1 MTLGAIFGEPYRF
14 SGDCSQYAVD
24 IPFGMI
30 DMSKNVLT
38 ITDASFDADVM
49 QASGPVLLDFWAEWC
64 APCKMLAPVLADLA
78 DDYAGVLRVAK
89 INADDNKGSAAMLAV
104 RGLPSIVLMQDGVE
118 LGRLVG
124 NVTKTRLADFVD
136 QHLEP

>member
-1 MTLGAIFGEPYRF
+1 
-14 SGDCSQYAVD
+14 
-24 IPFGMI
+24 
-30 DMSKNVLT
+30 MSKNVLT
-38 ITDASFDADVM
+38 VTDASFDTDIL
-49 QASGPVLLDFWAEWC
+49 QGSGPVLLDFWAEWC

-89 INADDNKGSAAMLAV
+89 INADDNQDSAARLAV
-104 RGLPSIVLMQDGVE
+104 RGLPSIVLMRDGVE